1 MPNLSQR
8 SVQVKR
14 NAVFDKNIGNY
25 IPIDIISGGYG
36 AVYRPAG
43 YVSKAM
49 WRLLSCDNQA
59 KRAKP
64 MNGDIYG
71 QA

>member
-1 MPNLSQR
+1 MLNLSQL

-14 NAVFDKNIGNY
+14 NAVLYKNIGNY
-25 IPIDIISGGYG
+25 FPIDIISGGYG

-43 YVSKAM
+43 DVSKAM
-49 WRLLSCDNQA
+49 WRLLCSDNQA